1 MLTPSVSYFVNSKM
15 GNPRQKLMTLLLS
28 FERSAGPFMPQVE
41 KSNLDPLWRLY
52 LLFETCNDVNNNNEN
67 QVLIPANSW
76 NYADL
81 FPRKWSHYYYQHI
94 GGIEESPT
102 QQKTNNLFWVD
113 EKPKMKHWKLPIITK
128 LQLLQN
134 YNRRFVCPCVRRF
147 SLLPSNAQHLFILR
161 PNFPPNYVISQDEEK
176 QYYIPSP
183 CLIWEDPTMV
193 LQGSGFVHDIH
204 FYQEDELLSSSEN
217 KFHIFNLIIWR
228 WNFLF
233 CK

>member
-1 MLTPSVSYFVNSKM
+1 M

-28 FERSAGPFMPQVE
+28 FERSAGPFIPQVE

-94 GGIEESPT
+94 GRIEESPT
-102 QQKTNNLFWVD
+102 QQNRNNLFWVD
-113 EKPKMKHWKLPIITK
+113 IRKTK
-128 LQLLQN
+128 NENTENCQSHKNYPPPPLASYAYLSSFLL
-134 YNRRFVCPCVRRF
+134 
-147 SLLPSNAQHLFILR
+147 SNTQHLFILC

-183 CLIWEDPTMV
+183 CLIWEYPTMV
-193 LQGSGFVHDIH
+193 LQESGFVHDIH

-217 KFHIFNLIIWR
+217 KFHIFNSVIWR

-233 CK
+233 YK